1 MEEENSLLV
10 LKGEYI
16 YKKKEEAGYDYLN
29 KSACAKFA
37 FPSTRSNL

>member
-16 YKKKEEAGYDYLN
+16 KKEEAGYDYLN